1 MNTPVTINN
10 IVSSIVKFNKLKSCI
25 YVNWYSIFSKCKEI
39 NFIDID
45 EERFNTLFNQNI
57 KTVSDIDTLN
67 LLLIDILYEIENTV
81 ESESESESETDW
93 DTDDEELKKTIIPHH
108 TILRKHIKN
117 LPKGY
122 NTHLLPC
129 TAPSDKFTESII
141 LPADSN
147 EYNQDITYYYNPSI
161 FKVVENSKTH
171 ILEYIKKEQSSI

>member
-1 MNTPVTINN
+1 MSTPVTINN

-25 YVNWYSIFSKCKEI
+25 LINWYSLFSKCKEI

-45 EERFNTLFNQNI
+45 EERFNALFNQNI

-81 ESESESESETDW
+81 ESESESESESETDW
-93 DTDDEELKKTIIPHH
+93 EADEELKKTLIPHH
-108 TILRKHIKN
+108 TILRKYIKN

-122 NTHLLPC
+122 NTQFLPC
-129 TAPSDKFTESII
+129 TASSDKFTESII

-147 EYNQDITYYYNPSI
+147 EYNQDITYYYNPAI

-171 ILEYIKKEQSSI
+171 ILEYIKKE